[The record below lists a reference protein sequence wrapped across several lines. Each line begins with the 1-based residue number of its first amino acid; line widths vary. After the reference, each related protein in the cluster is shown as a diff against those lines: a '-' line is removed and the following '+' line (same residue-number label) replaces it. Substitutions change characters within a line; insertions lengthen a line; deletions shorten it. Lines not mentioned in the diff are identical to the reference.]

1 MKTAIILSL
10 LSFLLHIH
18 TNAQNT
24 IKGRVTDKV
33 TRQPLESATVTLQ
46 QGGDGNIINYTL
58 TDADGRFQ
66 LSSSS
71 LKDRTI
77 TVFYMGYRKKTIPV
91 LISRPLTIELE
102 QEAVLLK
109 EVQIRPGRVWGRQ
122 DTLKYDLTRFT
133 SSKDRNVS
141 DVLKKLPGINVEE
154 NGTIKYNGKV
164 ISNLYVEGMDVSG
177 GRYNQINNN
186 LKADAVQAAEVIE
199 GHQPIKSL
207 RGKTFTDDV
216 ALNLKLKP
224 EVRSQWIYTV
234 MAGGG
239 YGEKALYDASFNVLQ
254 LSRNRQTVYTYKANN
269 IGRNLFSDQQKLA
282 SGNGF
287 DRVTDSNPPIFLPL
301 PEPAMPLSQK
311 RLLFNE
317 THTAS
322 ANRLYR
328 LDEEKQ
334 LRFQLGYIHDRTTR
348 QYGSEE
354 IYYFAQDTVHTATN
368 RHDRLKTDCLNGEV
382 NYEDNAASRYTREN
396 FSFAGTWKSGV
407 SDITGD
413 NVIFQKIK
421 NSQWELKNYFNQLYT
436 KEKYTWGIRSYIRYT
451 HLPALLT
458 VIHRNLP
465 VSSADNRLI
474 ATCIHR
480 RDELNLPD
488 NINENT
494 YRTVTGQTYESIPME
509 YEEMN
514 IDNAYTDNALYG
526 MRKKNGVNY
535 QLTGGFRGE
544 LSSVRQ
550 ENSYSAPRY
559 SFYTIP
565 RIEWERTDF
574 LLTAAAT
581 VWWNRLPKQSYS
593 RFYAAPSFYFRYKF
607 SPRWKMSLSGSLD
620 ESEGGIQDIYPF
632 HYRED
637 YRTVVKHT
645 GKVAV
650 TVRQLYTCYL
660 EYKNTVKEFFWT
672 LSASY
677 SHNRYNLM
685 AERNYKDGNFYLSSV
700 ERNHSSYSYALNTIG
715 SKGVYD
721 WNLKT
726 SLELTLARNEGKQ
739 LNENIVQN
747 YRYDYLRVEPKI
759 VWAPSALFEVEY
771 KATVSCGG
779 SGIGKDTRL
788 DPLWD
793 VAQRL
798 TLSLGFHD
806 TDFRLSGE
814 HFYNDLS
821 KDQHLNTWLADVSLI
836 HKSGKWRFTA
846 SAMNLFNKEQYR
858 YTLYSAVQNYTS
870 WVKLRPREFMVSVQY
885 QW

>member
-10 LSFLLHIH
+10 LSFLFHIQ

-24 IKGRVTDKV
+24 IEGRVTDKV

-46 QGGDGNIINYTL
+46 QEGDGNIINYTL
-58 TDADGRFQ
+58 TDVDGRFQ

-71 LKDRTI
+71 LKDRII
-77 TVFYMGYRKKTIPV
+77 TVFYMGYRKKTVPV
-91 LISRPLTIELE
+91 LAGRPLTIELE
-102 QEAVLLK
+102 QEAIMLK
-109 EVQIRPGRVWGRQ
+109 EVQIRSGRVWGRQ
-122 DTLKYDLTRFT
+122 DTLKYDLTRFA

-154 NGTIKYNGKV
+154 NGTIKYNGKA

-224 EVRSQWIYTV
+224 EVRSKWIYTV

-239 YGEKALYDASFNVLQ
+239 YGEKALYDASFNALQ

-269 IGRNLFSDQQKLA
+269 TGRNLFSDQQKLA
-282 SGNGF
+282 SGNSF
-287 DRVTDSNPPIFLPL
+287 DRVTDSNLPIFLPL

-368 RHDRLKTDCLNGEV
+368 RHDRLKTDCLNAEV
-382 NYEDNAASRYTREN
+382 NYEDNTVSRYTREN

-413 NVIFQKIK
+413 NAIFQKIK

-494 YRTVTGQTYESIPME
+494 YRTVTGQTYESIPTE

-593 RFYAAPSFYFRYKF
+593 RFYAAPSLYFRYKF

-858 YTLYSAVQNYTS
+858 YTLYSAVQSYTS

>member
-10 LSFLLHIH
+10 LSFLFHIQ

-24 IKGRVTDKV
+24 IEGRVTDKV

-46 QGGDGNIINYTL
+46 QEGDGNIINYTL
-58 TDADGRFQ
+58 TDVDGCFQ

-77 TVFYMGYRKKTIPV
+77 TVFYMGYRKKTVPV
-91 LISRPLTIELE
+91 LAGRPLTIELE
-102 QEAVLLK
+102 QEAIMLK
-109 EVQIRPGRVWGRQ
+109 EVQIRSGRVWGRQ
-122 DTLKYDLTRFT
+122 DTLKYDLTRFA

-154 NGTIKYNGKV
+154 NGTIKYNGKA

-239 YGEKALYDASFNVLQ
+239 YGEKALYDASFNALQ

-269 IGRNLFSDQQKLA
+269 TGRNLFSDQQKLA
-282 SGNGF
+282 SGNSF
-287 DRVTDSNPPIFLPL
+287 DRVTDSNLPIFLPL

-368 RHDRLKTDCLNGEV
+368 RHDRLKTDCLNAEV
-382 NYEDNAASRYTREN
+382 NYEDNTVSRYTREN

-494 YRTVTGQTYESIPME
+494 YRTVTGQTYESIPTE

-593 RFYAAPSFYFRYKF
+593 RFYAAPSLYFRYKF

-660 EYKNTVKEFFWT
+660 EYKNTIKEFFWT

-858 YTLYSAVQNYTS
+858 YTLYSAVQSYTS

>member
-102 QEAVLLK
+102 QETVLLK

-282 SGNGF
+282 SGNSF

-593 RFYAAPSFYFRYKF
+593 RFYATPSLYFRYKF

>member
-216 ALNLKLKP
+216 ALNLKLKS

-282 SGNGF
+282 SGNSF

-301 PEPAMPLSQK
+301 PEPAIPLSQK

-494 YRTVTGQTYESIPME
+494 YRTVTGQTYESIPTE

-593 RFYAAPSFYFRYKF
+593 RFYAAPSLYFRYKF

-858 YTLYSAVQNYTS
+858 YTLYSAVQSYTS

>member
-269 IGRNLFSDQQKLA
+269 IGRNLLSDQQKLA

-494 YRTVTGQTYESIPME
+494 YRTVTGQTYESIPTE

-593 RFYAAPSFYFRYKF
+593 RFYAAPSLYFRYKF

-858 YTLYSAVQNYTS
+858 YTLYSAVQSYTS

>member
-10 LSFLLHIH
+10 LSFLFHIQ

-24 IKGRVTDKV
+24 IEGRVTDKV

-46 QGGDGNIINYTL
+46 QEGDGNIINYTL
-58 TDADGRFQ
+58 TDVDGCFQ

-77 TVFYMGYRKKTIPV
+77 TVFYMGYRKKTVPV
-91 LISRPLTIELE
+91 LAGRPLTIELE
-102 QEAVLLK
+102 QEAIMLK
-109 EVQIRPGRVWGRQ
+109 EVQIRSGRVWGRQ
-122 DTLKYDLTRFT
+122 DTLKYDLTRFA

-154 NGTIKYNGKV
+154 NGTIKYNGKA

-224 EVRSQWIYTV
+224 EVRSKWIYTV

-239 YGEKALYDASFNVLQ
+239 YGEKALYDASFNALQ

-269 IGRNLFSDQQKLA
+269 TGRNLFSDQQKLA
-282 SGNGF
+282 SGNSF
-287 DRVTDSNPPIFLPL
+287 DRVTDSNLPIFLPL

-368 RHDRLKTDCLNGEV
+368 RHDRLKTDCLNAEV
-382 NYEDNAASRYTREN
+382 NYEDNTVSRYTREN

-494 YRTVTGQTYESIPME
+494 YRTVTGQTYESIPTE

-593 RFYAAPSFYFRYKF
+593 RFYAAPSLYFRYKF

-858 YTLYSAVQNYTS
+858 YTLYSAVQSYTS

>member
-77 TVFYMGYRKKTIPV
+77 TVFYMGYRKKTISV

-354 IYYFAQDTVHTATN
+354 IYYFVQDTVHTATN
-368 RHDRLKTDCLNGEV
+368 RHDRLKTDCLNAEV
-382 NYEDNAASRYTREN
+382 NYEDNTVSRYTREN

-494 YRTVTGQTYESIPME
+494 YRTVTGQTYESIPTE

-593 RFYAAPSFYFRYKF
+593 RFYAAPSLYFRYKF

-858 YTLYSAVQNYTS
+858 YTLYSAVQSYTS

>member
-10 LSFLLHIH
+10 LSFLFHIQ

-24 IKGRVTDKV
+24 IEGRVTDKV

-46 QGGDGNIINYTL
+46 QEGDGNIINYTL
-58 TDADGRFQ
+58 TDVDGRFQ

-77 TVFYMGYRKKTIPV
+77 TVFYMGYRKKTVPV
-91 LISRPLTIELE
+91 LSGRPLTIELE
-102 QEAVLLK
+102 QEAIMLK
-109 EVQIRPGRVWGRQ
+109 EVQIRSGRVWGRQ
-122 DTLKYDLTRFT
+122 DTLKYDLTRFA

-154 NGTIKYNGKV
+154 NGTIKYNGKA

-224 EVRSQWIYTV
+224 EVRSKWIYTV

-239 YGEKALYDASFNVLQ
+239 YGEKALYDASFNALQ

-269 IGRNLFSDQQKLA
+269 TGRNLFSDQQKLA
-282 SGNGF
+282 SGNSF
-287 DRVTDSNPPIFLPL
+287 DRVTDSNLPIFLPL
-301 PEPAMPLSQK
+301 PEPVMPLSQK

-368 RHDRLKTDCLNGEV
+368 RHDRLKTDCLNAEV
-382 NYEDNAASRYTREN
+382 NYEDNTVSRYTREN

-413 NVIFQKIK
+413 NAIFQKIK

-494 YRTVTGQTYESIPME
+494 YRTVTGQTYESIPTE

-550 ENSYSAPRY
+550 ENSYSVPRY

-593 RFYAAPSFYFRYKF
+593 RFYAAPSLYFRYKF

-858 YTLYSAVQNYTS
+858 YTLYSAVQSYTS

>member
-46 QGGDGNIINYTL
+46 QRGDGNIINYAL

-66 LSSSS
+66 LSFSS

-282 SGNGF
+282 SGNSF
-287 DRVTDSNPPIFLPL
+287 DRVTDSNLPIFLPL
-301 PEPAMPLSQK
+301 PEPAVPLSQK

-368 RHDRLKTDCLNGEV
+368 RHDRLKTDCLNAEV
-382 NYEDNAASRYTREN
+382 NYEDNTVSRYTREK

-494 YRTVTGQTYESIPME
+494 YRTVTGQTYESIPTE

-593 RFYAAPSFYFRYKF
+593 RFYAAPSLYFRYKF
-607 SPRWKMSLSGSLD
+607 SPCWKMSLSGSLD

-779 SGIGKDTRL
+779 SGIGEDTRL

-858 YTLYSAVQNYTS
+858 YTLYSAVQSYTS